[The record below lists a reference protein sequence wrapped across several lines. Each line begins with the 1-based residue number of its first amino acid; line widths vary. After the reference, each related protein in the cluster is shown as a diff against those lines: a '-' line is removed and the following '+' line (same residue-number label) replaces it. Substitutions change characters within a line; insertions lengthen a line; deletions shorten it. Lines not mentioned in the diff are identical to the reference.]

1 MKKSVFIVAVILIIC
16 TLFACTAYE
25 DKIIGSWKTK
35 GSILGLDE
43 QMQEYDI
50 YLTFE
55 NDSSGK
61 LTHKYTD
68 NEIEEH
74 TFKYKTENDYLI
86 VLSYDGEELDTE
98 NHKYI
103 FSVEN
108 NTLTFKV
115 KNQNIKYERK
125 E

>member
-1 MKKSVFIVAVILIIC
+1 MKKSVYIVAIILIIG

-25 DKIIGSWKTK
+25 NRIIGSWETK
-35 GSILGLDE
+35 GSILGLD
-43 QMQEYDI
+43 QQSQEYDI

-74 TFKYKTENDYLI
+74 TFKYKIENDYLI
-86 VLSYDGEELDTE
+86 VLSYDGEELNAET
-98 NHKYI
+98 HKYI

-115 KNQNIKYERK
+115 KNQNIKYERI